1 MSKKKRKQRKNTGK
15 AASPKKEPAKQ
26 QKSHNRVYVVM
37 AGIVVIVAAAVILF
51 SMDFADSGDNT
62 AGATLDRSSETEAYA
77 DQAPSVNVGGPS
89 IYFPEKSHDFD
100 TIPEGAKVSHTF
112 IVKNVGT
119 EPLELI
125 RAKGS

>member
-1 MSKKKRKQRKNTGK
+1 MSKKKRKQSKNTKKK
-15 AASPKKEPAKQ
+15 ASQKKEPEKHQ
-26 QKSHNRVYVVM
+26 RNHNRIYAIL

-51 SMDFADSGDNT
+51 SMDFADSGDNN
-62 AGATLDRSSETEAYA
+62 AGATLDRSSESEAIA
-77 DQAPSVNVGGPS
+77 DQPPSVKVGGPS
-89 IYFPEKSHDFD
+89 IYFPEKSYDFD

-112 IVKNVGT
+112 IVKNAGT

>member
-1 MSKKKRKQRKNTGK
+1 MSKKKRKQSKNTK
-15 AASPKKEPAKQ
+15 KTASQKKEPEIYQ
-26 QKSHNRVYVVM
+26 RNHNRIYVIL

-51 SMDFADSGDNT
+51 SMDFAELGGNN
-62 AGATLDRSSETEAYA
+62 AGATLDQSSEAESNAN
-77 DQAPSVNVGGPS
+77 QPPSVKVGGPS
-89 IYFPEKSHDFD
+89 IYLPEKSYDFD

-112 IVKNVGT
+112 IVKNTGT